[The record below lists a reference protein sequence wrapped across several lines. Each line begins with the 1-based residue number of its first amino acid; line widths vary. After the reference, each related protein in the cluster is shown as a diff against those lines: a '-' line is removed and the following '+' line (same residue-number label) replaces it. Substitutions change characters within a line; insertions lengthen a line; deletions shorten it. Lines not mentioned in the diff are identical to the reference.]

1 MKPKYF
7 TLFISFLVLIVSSC
21 QKEDT
26 FPPIITIIAPSENS
40 YFEVGDSIYFHFH
53 VSDNVQVS
61 TISVVLLDEQNRM
74 LGKYKHFYSHEN
86 SLEISD
92 YYPIMDT
99 TLSSGIYY
107 LKCNASD
114 GNNVVGKSVKI
125 KINGIPQKSLGLFA
139 IIQAS
144 SHQTDIYQVDT
155 NYVSSLW
162 AQYDIDFFD
171 ARIDYLYQQL
181 YLFPKSYGNM
191 SAINLQTQSANWTI
205 SRLNQNSEEWFQ
217 GIELIDHRLY
227 VGDYNSNL
235 TIYDHSGVITTL
247 FPALPNY
254 TVKKMLVYN
263 GITFLYEAHKGIGQQ
278 KRITVYN
285 LGMNLIQNIIFDY
298 DLVAWFP
305 RDENNLTLFYNT
317 DEGLKIANLYYFLSG
332 ITVIAS
338 NVNYVLLDVEKISEK
353 TFLLGTD
360 KGVLYYDL
368 NSPITF
374 SVVLTKE
381 NVKNIDYNEV
391 TSQVAASS
399 GNELFIFSLP
409 DGTISESLLFSDEIQ
424 KLFWNYNKST
434 AIK

>member
-1 MKPKYF
+1 MILKKF
-7 TLFISFLVLIVSSC
+7 TLFIIFLLLIVSSC
-21 QKEDT
+21 HKDDT
-26 FPPIITIIAPSENS
+26 LPPIITIIAPSENS
-40 YFEVGDSIYFHFH
+40 HFEVGDSIYFHLY
-53 VSDNVQVS
+53 VIDNVQVS
-61 TISVVLLDEQNRM
+61 SISIVLLDEQNRM

-92 YYPIMDT
+92 YYPIVDT

-107 LKCNASD
+107 LKCIASD

-125 KINGIPQKSLGLFA
+125 NIKGISTKSLGLFA

-144 SHQTDIYQVDT
+144 SHQTDIYHVDT

-162 AQYDIDFFD
+162 AQYNIDFFD
-171 ARIDYLYQQL
+171 ARIDYFYEQL

-191 SAINLQTQSANWTI
+191 SAINLQTKAANWTI
-205 SRLNQNSEEWFQ
+205 SQLKQNSEEWFQ

-235 TIYDHSGVITTL
+235 TIYNHSGVITTL

-263 GITFLYEAHKGIGQQ
+263 GISFLYESHKGIGQQ
-278 KRITVYN
+278 ERIAVYN

-298 DLVAWFP
+298 DLVAWVP
-305 RDENNLTLFYNT
+305 RDENNITLFYNT

-360 KGVLYYDL
+360 KGILYYDL
-368 NSPITF
+368 NSPNTF
-374 SVVLTKE
+374 SVILTKE

-409 DGTISESLLFSDEIQ
+409 DGTISESFHFSDEIR
-424 KLFWNYNKST
+424 KLFWDYDKST